1 MILSVLFGIQ
11 FNEAKHHSL
20 WVFKKRLGLY
30 QHYHWSLND
39 IQWCC
44 IQETNSLA
52 TIEQITAWRPVYI
65 CLSFLCGWKY
75 KLDKFF
81 KNLENIESVLRAHRK
96 NVLYNA
102 FHLNGHTQSFCPSV
116 KQKARRNRGNLM
128 QSNQYHKLRCIWQT
142 PSLISKTPI
151 CDFNLLKSQ
160 RCGLVKQGE

>member
-1 MILSVLFGIQ
+1 MILSVLFGVQ

-65 CLSFLCGWKY
+65 CLSFLCG
-75 KLDKFF
+75 
-81 KNLENIESVLRAHRK
+81 
-96 NVLYNA
+96 
-102 FHLNGHTQSFCPSV
+102 
-116 KQKARRNRGNLM
+116 
-128 QSNQYHKLRCIWQT
+128 
-142 PSLISKTPI
+142 
-151 CDFNLLKSQ
+151 
-160 RCGLVKQGE
+160 